1 MKKYSVGQIVW
12 FVQSGMHVK
21 GAKIINISGDFCTI
35 RFEDGGGIRVR
46 SSKLY
51 STKEDAEQITKN
63 TEMQRKGHYKPY
75 W

>member
-1 MKKYSVGQIVW
+1 MMSYKVGQLVW

-21 GAKIINISGDFCTI
+21 EAKIISISGDFCTI

-51 STKEDAEQITKN
+51 STKEDAEQIINK